1 MQETGTEASMKGL
14 REVRGSGGKHGG
26 TAARSRAL
34 LSLEEVR
41 ASGLPAFF
49 FDHGEHLLY
58 MDGEVF
64 DLGDRDAAWQAG
76 SRPRPLPRQVLE
88 SGVGIELGWRHAA
101 DCVCRYCCKQAP
113 LETAQAAVA

>member
-1 MQETGTEASMKGL
+1 MSMQGL
-14 REVRGSGGKHGG
+14 RDVRGSRGDNREPG
-26 TAARSRAL
+26 ARSRAL

-58 MDGEVF
+58 MDGELF
-64 DLGDRDAAWQAG
+64 DLRDGDAAWQAG
-76 SRPRPLPRQVLE
+76 SHPLPLPRQVLE

-101 DCVCRYCCKQAP
+101 DCACRYCWKRAP
-113 LETAQAAVA
+113 QQTAQEAVA